1 MENSQI
7 IFLLRT
13 LDARELRAFKKW
25 LISPFH
31 NQREDLI
38 DLFDYIMY
46 KDHLFR
52 EDQLEKEKIFK
63 KIFPD
68 TEYDDARLRQ
78 TVHFLMKALESFLT
92 YQEFTEDEATLN
104 RALAKVYRSRKQEKA
119 FLKTMRNLE
128 KIQENSAHRGEE
140 HLRNEFL
147 LHWERYKF
155 YEGKKRTTDLQLQ
168 EVSDNM
174 DIAYIASRLR
184 QSCLMLAHQKV
195 YKMDYDMG
203 MMDATLAYL
212 ETKNLLHIPAIAIFY
227 HGYKAFTNEQEEQH
241 FRLLKDA
248 ISAYSHFFPPAE
260 IREIYLMAI
269 NYCISRMNTGQKSFV
284 REAFDLYKLGI
295 ENEVLIENGQISR
308 FTFRN
313 IVNTG
318 TPLKEFD
325 WLNGFIQSYQ
335 ESLEEKHRDS
345 LVCFSLA
352 KIHFEKREYNQAM
365 KLLAQFEDD
374 DMLTNLYGKAM
385 LIQMYYEEDEYDA
398 LESLL
403 ESMRAYL
410 KRKQIISYH
419 KDLYTN
425 LIKYTKKLVKINPY
439 NQQQKDL
446 LAEEIKNVSPLP
458 IKTWLLERLAE
469 ISN

>member
-1 MENSQI
+1 MENSQLVI
-7 IFLLRT
+7 LLKSM
-13 LDARELRAFKKW
+13 DARELRAFRKW
-25 LISPFH
+25 LLSPFH
-31 NQREDLI
+31 NQREDVI

-46 KDHLFR
+46 RENLHR

-68 TEYDDARLRQ
+68 TVYDDARLRQ
-78 TVHFLMKALESFLT
+78 TVHFLMKALEGFLT
-92 YQEFTEDEATLN
+92 YQEFSDDEAAVN
-104 RALAKVYRSRKQEKA
+104 RALAAVYRRRQQEKS
-119 FLKTMRNLE
+119 FLKTIRNLE
-128 KIQENSAHRGEE
+128 KIQEASVHRGEE

-155 YEGKKRTTDLQLQ
+155 YEGKKRSTDLHLQ

-203 MMDATLAYL
+203 MMDATLQYL

-227 HGYKAFTNEQEEQH
+227 HGYKAFTNEQEESH
-241 FRLLKDA
+241 FRLLKQA
-248 ISAYSHFFPPAE
+248 ISAHSTFFPPAE
-260 IREIYLMAI
+260 VREIYLMAI

-284 REAFDLYKLGI
+284 KEAFELYRLGV
-295 ENEVLIENGQISR
+295 ENEVLIENGLISR

-313 IVNTG
+313 IINTG

-325 WLNGFIQSYQ
+325 WLNHFVEKYQ
-335 ESLEEKHRDS
+335 GCLEEKHRHN
-345 LVCFSLA
+345 LVTFSLA
-352 KIHFEKREYNQAM
+352 KIHFEKREYRPAM
-365 KLLAQFEDD
+365 QLLAQFEDD

-410 KRKQIISYH
+410 KRKQVISYH
-419 KDLYTN
+419 KDLYSN
-425 LIKYTKKLVKINPY
+425 LIKYTRKLVKINPY
-439 NQQQKDL
+439 NQQQKEQ
-446 LAEEIKNVSPLP
+446 LADEIKNANPLP
-458 IKTWLLERLAE
+458 IKNWLLLRLAE
-469 ISN
+469 ISQ